1 MGIFKFDYNYCL
13 SNYIGSRVGISEDEL
28 SSYEK
33 KIKKLHE
40 NLMIKSQRDLGFYNL
55 PYDEENLKDIKERL
69 KKFKDRFDTQVVLGI
84 GGSGL
89 GPAAL
94 QSSILNYISNE
105 LPKEKRGGMK
115 TYIIDNVDPDWFS
128 DIMEVIDP
136 NKTVFVVISKS
147 GSTAETAAGF
157 LACFSMFK
165 SVLGSRMREHVIAV
179 TDSQKGELRKM
190 VNEFSLE
197 SFSIPENVGGR
208 FSVLSSVG
216 LVPGE
221 LMGIDI
227 DKLLEGAREMDKVS
241 KNPELFRNPAYL
253 NAVIEYI
260 FYLRGI
266 NISVLMPYSTKL
278 SKWSDWYV
286 QLWAESLGKKVDVD
300 GAYVYVGPTPLRAV
314 GATDQHSQVQ
324 LFKEGPYDKV
334 ITFIRVEKFNNEVKL
349 EYDDSLSKYSSM
361 GYLMGHTMNELIDAE
376 EKSTEAALAK
386 EGKPS
391 KTIILPK
398 VDEYYIG
405 QMIFFFEVSTAM
417 SGELYN
423 INAFD
428 QPGVE
433 EGKNFT
439 YALLGRKGYE
449 EKKKEFEKLYN
460 KSSKYI
466 I

>member
-1 MGIFKFDYNYCL
+1 MARIRLDYNYCL
-13 SNYIGSRVGISEDEL
+13 STYIGSRVGISEEEL
-28 SSYEK
+28 LSYRSKIEK
-33 KIKKLHE
+33 CHRS
-40 NLMIKSQRDLGFYNL
+40 LMNKAERELGFYSL
-55 PYDEENLKDIKERL
+55 PYDEHTARSIKERL
-69 KKFKDRFDTQVVLGI
+69 KKFKDKFDTQVVLGI

-89 GPAAL
+89 GPIAL
-94 QSSILNYISNE
+94 QSSLLSYVANE
-105 LPKEKRGGMK
+105 LPKDKRKGLK

-128 DIMEVIDP
+128 DIMEIIDP
-136 NKTVFVVISKS
+136 KSTVFVIISKS
-147 GSTAETAAGF
+147 GSTAETAADF
-157 LACFSMFK
+157 LACFSKFK
-165 SVLGSRMREHVIAV
+165 SVLGSKIKEHVVAV
-179 TDSQKGELRKM
+179 TDPEKGELRKM
-190 VNEFSLE
+190 VNEFDLE
-197 SFSIPENVGGR
+197 SFPIPENVGGR

-227 DKLLEGAREMDKVS
+227 FSLLEGAREMDKVS
-241 KNPELFRNPAYL
+241 RKPEILENPAYL
-253 NAVIEYI
+253 NALIEYL

-278 SKWSDWYV
+278 SRWADWYV

-300 GAYVYVGPTPLRAV
+300 GAYVYVGPTPVKAV
-314 GATDQHSQVQ
+314 GATDQHSQIQ

-334 ITFIRVEKFNNEVKL
+334 ITFIRVEKFHNEVKM
-349 EYDDSLSKYSSM
+349 EYDESLSKYSSLN
-361 GYLMGHTMNELIDAE
+361 YLMGHSMNELINAE
-376 EKSTEAALAK
+376 EMATEAALAK

-391 KTIILPK
+391 KTIILPEIN
-398 VDEYYIG
+398 EYYIG
-405 QMIFFFEVSTAM
+405 QMIFLLQVSTAI

-449 EKKKEFEKLYN
+449 EKKKEFESIYN
-460 KSSKYI
+460 KSSKFI

>member
-1 MGIFKFDYNYCL
+1 MGRFKFDYNYCL
-13 SNYIGSRVGISEDEL
+13 SNYIGSRVGISEEEL
-28 SSYEK
+28 YSYERK
-33 KIKKLHE
+33 VERLHH
-40 NLMIKSQRDLGFYNL
+40 NLMSKAGKELGFYNL
-55 PYDEENLKDIKERL
+55 PYDEENVKNVKEKL
-69 KKFKDRFDTQVVLGI
+69 KKFKDKFDTQVVLGI

-94 QSSILNYISNE
+94 QSSLLNYISNE
-105 LPKEKRGGMK
+105 LPKEKRKGMR

-136 NKTVFVVISKS
+136 ERTVFVMISKS
-147 GSTAETAAGF
+147 GSTAETAADF
-157 LACFSMFK
+157 LACFTKFK
-165 SVLGSRMREHVIAV
+165 KVLGNKIKDHLIAV
-179 TDSQKGELRKM
+179 TDPEKGELRRM
-190 VNEFSLE
+190 VNEFGLE
-197 SFSIPENVGGR
+197 SFPIPENVGGR

-227 DKLLEGAREMDKVS
+227 SALLEGAREMDKVS
-241 KNPELFRNPAYL
+241 RLPKLFENPAYL

-260 FYLRGI
+260 FYLKGI

-278 SKWSDWYV
+278 AKWADWYV
-286 QLWAESLGKKVDVD
+286 QLWAESLGKKVDLD
-300 GAYVYVGPTPLRAV
+300 GAYVYVGPTPLKGV

-334 ITFIRVEKFNNEVKL
+334 ITFVRVEKFNNEVKL
-349 EYDDSLSKYSSM
+349 EYDESLSKYSSM
-361 GYLMGHTMNELIDAE
+361 GYLMGHTMNELINAE
-376 EKSTEAALAK
+376 QMATEAALAK

-391 KTIILPK
+391 KTIILPE
-398 VDEYYIG
+398 VNEYYVG
-405 QMIFFFEVSTAM
+405 QMIFFFEVATAM

-449 EKKKEFEKLYN
+449 NKKREFETLYSKLD
-460 KSSKYI
+460 KYI

>member
-1 MGIFKFDYNYCL
+1 MGLFKFDYSYCM
-13 SNYIGSRVGISEDEL
+13 SNYIGNRVGISEDEL
-28 SSYEK
+28 KSYEK
-33 KIKKLHE
+33 KVERFHQ
-40 NLMIKSQRDLGFYNL
+40 NLMNKAGKDLGFYNL
-55 PYDEENLKDIKERL
+55 PYDEYNLKDIKEKL
-69 KKFKDRFDTQVVLGI
+69 KKFKDKFDTQVVLGI

-94 QSSILNYISNE
+94 QSSLLNYLSNE
-105 LPKEKRGGMK
+105 LPKEKRNGMK

-136 NKTVFVVISKS
+136 EKTVFVMISKS

-157 LACFSMFK
+157 LACVTKFK
-165 SVLGSRMREHVIAV
+165 EIFNNRIKDHLIAV
-179 TDSQKGELRKM
+179 TDPHKGELRKF
-190 VNEFSLE
+190 VNEFGIE
-197 SFSIPENVGGR
+197 SFPIPENVGGR

-227 DKLLEGAREMDKVS
+227 NSLLEGAREMDKVS
-241 KNPELFRNPAYL
+241 RNPKLLENPAYL

-260 FYLRGI
+260 FYLKKI

-278 SKWSDWYV
+278 GKWADWYV
-286 QLWAESLGKKVDVD
+286 QLWAESLGKKVDLD
-300 GAYVYVGPTPLRAV
+300 GSYVYVGPTPLKGI

-334 ITFIRVEKFNNEVKL
+334 ITFVRVDKFKNEVKMD
-349 EYDDSLSKYSSM
+349 YHDGFNKYSSM
-361 GYLMGHTMNELIDAE
+361 GYLMGHTLNELINAE
-376 EKSTEAALAK
+376 QMATEAALAK

-391 KTIILPK
+391 KTIILPE
-398 VDEYYIG
+398 VNEYYIG

-439 YALLGRKGYE
+439 YALLGRDGYDA
-449 EKKKEFEKLYN
+449 KKEEFYKIYN
-460 KSSKYI
+460 KSNKFI

>member
-1 MGIFKFDYNYCL
+1 MSLFKFDYNYCM
-13 SNYIGSRVGISEDEL
+13 SDYIGDRVGICENEL
-28 SSYEK
+28 KSYEK
-33 KIKKLHE
+33 KVDRLHQ
-40 NLMIKSQRDLGFYNL
+40 NLMSKAGKELGFYNL
-55 PYDEENLKDIKERL
+55 PYDEENLKSIKEKL
-69 KKFKDRFDTQVVLGI
+69 KKFKDRFDTQVILGI

-94 QSSILNYISNE
+94 QSSLLNYVSNE
-105 LPKEKRGGMK
+105 LPKEKRKGMR

-128 DIMEVIDP
+128 DIMEVINP
-136 NKTVFVVISKS
+136 ENTVFVMISKS
-147 GSTAETAAGF
+147 GSTAETAADF
-157 LACFSMFK
+157 LACATKFK
-165 SVLGSRMREHVIAV
+165 EIFGTKIKDHLIAI
-179 TDSQKGELRKM
+179 TDPQKGELRRFAT
-190 VNEFSLE
+190 EFGLE
-197 SFSIPENVGGR
+197 SFPIPENVGGR

-227 DKLLEGAREMDKVS
+227 ASILEGAKEMDKVS
-241 KNPELFRNPAYL
+241 KNPKLFENPAYL

-260 FYLRGI
+260 FYLKGV

-278 SKWSDWYV
+278 GKWADWYV
-286 QLWAESLGKKVDVD
+286 QLWAESLGKKVDLD
-300 GAYVYVGPTPLRAV
+300 GAYVYVGPTPLKGV

-334 ITFIRVEKFNNEVKL
+334 ITFVRVEKFKNEVRMEGNEKF
-349 EYDDSLSKYSSM
+349 SQYSSM
-361 GYLMGHTMNELIDAE
+361 GYLMGHTMNELINAE
-376 EKSTEAALAK
+376 EMATEAALAK

-391 KTIILPK
+391 KTIILPE
-398 VDEYYIG
+398 VNEYYIG
-405 QMIFFFEVSTAM
+405 QMIYFFEVATAM

-449 EKKKEFEKLYN
+449 SKKEEFQRLYS
-460 KSSKYI
+460 KSSKFI

>member
-1 MGIFKFDYNYCL
+1 MSRFKFDYNYCL
-13 SNYIGSRVGISEDEL
+13 SNYVGARVGISEDEL

-33 KIKKLHE
+33 KVEKCHQS
-40 NLMIKSQRDLGFYNL
+40 LMSKVGKELGFYNL
-55 PYDEENLKDIKERL
+55 PYDDQNVRDIKEKL

-94 QSSILNYISNE
+94 QSSLLNYISNE
-105 LPKEKRGGMK
+105 LPKEKRKGMR

-136 NKTVFVVISKS
+136 NNTVFVMISKS
-147 GSTAETAAGF
+147 GSTAETAADF
-157 LACFSMFK
+157 LACFSRFK
-165 SVLGSRMREHVIAV
+165 SVLGNKLKEHLVVV
-179 TDSQKGELRKM
+179 TDPQKGELRKM
-190 VNEFSLE
+190 ASEFGLE
-197 SFSIPENVGGR
+197 SFPIPENVGGR

-227 DKLLEGAREMDKVS
+227 SALLEGAKEMDKVS
-241 KNPELFRNPAYL
+241 RSGKLFENPAYL
-253 NAVIEYI
+253 NAVIEHI
-260 FYLRGI
+260 FYLKGI

-278 SKWSDWYV
+278 NKWADWYV
-286 QLWAESLGKKVDVD
+286 QLWAESLGKKVDLD
-300 GAYVYVGPTPLRAV
+300 GAYVYVGPTPLKGV

-334 ITFIRVEKFNNEVKL
+334 ITFIRVEKFHNEIKL
-349 EYDDSLSKYSSM
+349 EYDESLSKYSSM
-361 GYLMGHTMNELIDAE
+361 GYLMGHTMNELINAE
-376 EKSTEAALAK
+376 EMATEAALAK

-391 KTIILPK
+391 KTLILPE
-398 VDEYYIG
+398 VNEYFIG
-405 QMIFFFEVSTAM
+405 QMIFFFEVATAM

-439 YALLGRKGYE
+439 YALLGRKNYE
-449 EKKKEFEKLYN
+449 AKREEFYKIYG
-460 KSSKYI
+460 KSKRFI